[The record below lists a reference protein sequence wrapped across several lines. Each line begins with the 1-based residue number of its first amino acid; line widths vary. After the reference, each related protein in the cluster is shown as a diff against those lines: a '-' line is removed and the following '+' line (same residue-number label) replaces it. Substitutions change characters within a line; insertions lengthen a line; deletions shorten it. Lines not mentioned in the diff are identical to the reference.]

1 MDKRS
6 LSPRKTCS
14 FTLIELLV
22 VIAIIA
28 ILAAMLLPA
37 LNQARAKAKDISCR
51 SNLKSLGNTMKMYT
65 NDYKSYFPRYPG
77 SSSSRKGWTYTLGL
91 YYLNLNFDKDG
102 VFRGTKTMNFHCP
115 GGEMGIPGSA
125 SADQVY
131 VKAPRGY
138 AMNAHVAGATGSGRF
153 DDEVLDATYRDISYR
168 NSPYQMVLVDY
179 WGSSHREGY
188 AGSTLN
194 NKEMLYFGNHGNV
207 ATRHLNKV
215 NYWVKNGAVLQTR
228 RVPSGSNAGNGADI
242 IWTLRKT
249 SYNTGLKRIY
259 Y

>member
-102 VFRGTKTMNFHCP
+102 IFRGTKTMNFHCP

-125 SADQVY
+125 AADQVY

-138 AMNAHVAGATGSGRF
+138 AMNAQTGSGRF

-179 WGSSHREGY
+179 WGSSHRESY